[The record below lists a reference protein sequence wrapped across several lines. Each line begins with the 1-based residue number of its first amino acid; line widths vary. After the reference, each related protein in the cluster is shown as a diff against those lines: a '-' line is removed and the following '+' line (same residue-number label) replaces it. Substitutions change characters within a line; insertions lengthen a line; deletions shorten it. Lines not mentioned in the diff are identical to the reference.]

1 MCVQE
6 SLKYH
11 ITLIISQIVRFTDLL
26 NSSNIIDKFPSL
38 KINRYKTLSCKTVVS
53 CFIFYNHA
61 LSFSS
66 EFPLRANTAND
77 LTMLFQ
83 YFLVTDDYPR

>member
-66 EFPLRANTAND
+66 EFRLRFVPT
-77 LTMLFQ
+77 LPTI
-83 YFLVTDDYPR
+83 